1 MSTDVNAKADPTQ
14 DFEQSLRETKRFVLE
29 MYTKMELEKRNIIE
43 SLSSLEEGSI
53 EPYKACYA
61 SLKEHLKKGGS
72 LTSFFSDNLSFKAL
86 FREELFFTIE
96 EGERTGYLMEGFR
109 ELMRVYAEAE
119 ADRRHSA
126 A

>member
-1 MSTDVNAKADPTQ
+1 MNTDINSEADSTQ
-14 DFEQSLRETKRFVLE
+14 DFEESLRETKRFVLE
-29 MYTKMELEKRNIIE
+29 MYTKMELEEKNIIE
-43 SLSSLEEGSI
+43 SLSSLEAGST
-53 EPYKACYA
+53 EPYKTCYV
-61 SLKEHLKKGGS
+61 SLKEHLMKGGD
-72 LTSFFSDNLSFKAL
+72 LTSFFSSNPSCKAL

-109 ELMRVYAEAE
+109 KLMRVYAAAE